1 MFDYDIYWINCSE
14 NRVRYNHMRTLL
26 ENNFPNNKCH
36 HVEAIM
42 HKPKY
47 NGITIAHMVAVMK
60 GMSSGKPFLVLEDDI
75 GGGNGSSPLTLTND
89 LSFVT
94 PPCFVEDIKK
104 SLKNNVENNSKDNG
118 EKDLKDEKEADL
130 KENEVQKQQ
139 KPDAIYLGLSYWGNM
154 KMGRKKLL
162 AECMEKD
169 EKVVLINNKV
179 FMKKGARGED
189 WDDNFFR
196 IRDMYGAHA
205 ILYISK
211 NYMVETLKIC
221 IMAVSMNKPH
231 DIYLPKLQKKYLV
244 LGQKQPWFYQLAR
257 LGGQEM
263 GTNINFSG
271 VRKITSENL

>member
-14 NRVRYNHMRTLL
+14 NRLRYDHMKALLVRT
-26 ENNFPNNKCH
+26 FPNNKCH

-75 GGGNGSSPLTLTND
+75 GGNSRSPLT
-89 LSFVT
+89 
-94 PPCFVEDIKK
+94 PPCQSSPD
-104 SLKNNVENNSKDNG
+104 SKEQGGLETVLG
-118 EKDLKDEKEADL
+118 EKKIEKE
-130 KENEVQKQQ
+130 

-169 EKVVLINNKV
+169 EKVVLINDKV

-196 IRDMYGAHA
+196 IRDMFGAHA
-205 ILYISK
+205 ILYLSK
-211 NYMVETLKIC
+211 NYMIETLKIC

-231 DIYLPKLQKKYLV
+231 DIYLPKLQKKYFV
-244 LGQKQPWFYQLAR
+244 LGQKQPWFYQLER
-257 LGGQEM
+257 LGGQER

-271 VRKITSENL
+271 VRKITSENI

>member
-14 NRVRYNHMRTLL
+14 NKVRCDHMKSLL
-26 ENNFPNNKCH
+26 EREFPNNKYH

-47 NGITIAHMVAVMK
+47 NGITMAHMVAVMK
-60 GMSSGKPFLVLEDDI
+60 GMTLGKPFLVVEDDI
-75 GGGNGSSPLTLTND
+75 IGSGGNCGGNCRSPLT
-89 LSFVT
+89 
-94 PPCFVEDIKK
+94 PPCQG
-104 SLKNNVENNSKDNG
+104 ENNDKGKGDGKG
-118 EKDLKDEKEADL
+118 EGKGEGS
-130 KENEVQKQQ
+130 QT
-139 KPDAIYLGLSYWGNM
+139 PDAIYLGLSYWGNM

-162 AECMEKD
+162 ADCMNKD
-169 EKVVLINNKV
+169 EKVVIINNKV

-211 NYMVETLKIC
+211 QYMVETLKIC

-244 LGQKQPWFYQLAR
+244 LGQKHPWFYQLGKI
-257 LGGQEM
+257 GGQET

>member
-14 NRVRYNHMRTLL
+14 NRVRYEHMKALL
-26 ENNFPNNKCH
+26 EKNFAIHKCH

-47 NGITIAHMVAVMK
+47 NGITMAHMVAVMK
-60 GMSSGKPFLVLEDDI
+60 GMTSGKPFLVVEDDVSMS
-75 GGGNGSSPLTLTND
+75 GGDAVSPLTLSNRKRFDRLTND
-89 LSFVT
+89 KSFVT
-94 PPCFVEDIKK
+94 PPCQE
-104 SLKNNVENNSKDNG
+104 ENKD
-118 EKDLKDEKEADL
+118 KEKE
-130 KENEVQKQQ
+130 KENDKGKGGVETDLEGKCRDE

-162 AECMEKD
+162 AECMGKD

-189 WDDNFFR
+189 WDDNYFR
-196 IRDMYGAHA
+196 IKDMYGAHA

-211 NYMVETLKIC
+211 QYMVETLKIC

-231 DIYLPKLQKKYLV
+231 DIYLHKLQKKYLV
-244 LGQKQPWFYQLAR
+244 LGQKYPWFYQSGKI
-257 LGGQEM
+257 GGQET
-263 GTNINFSG
+263 GTNVNFSG

>member
-14 NRVRYNHMRTLL
+14 NRVRYEHMRALL
-26 ENNFPNNKCH
+26 EREFPNNKHH

-47 NGITIAHMVAVMK
+47 NGITMAHMVAIMK
-60 GMSSGKPFLVLEDDI
+60 GMSSGKPFLVVEDDVTM
-75 GGGNGSSPLTLTND
+75 GGGNRGSPLT
-89 LSFVT
+89 
-94 PPCFVEDIKK
+94 PPCQE
-104 SLKNNVENNSKDNG
+104 ENN
-118 EKDLKDEKEADL
+118 EKE
-130 KENEVQKQQ
+130 KENDKGKGEEKGEGNQT
-139 KPDAIYLGLSYWGNM
+139 PDAIYLGLSYWGNM
-154 KMGRKKLL
+154 KMVRKKIL
-162 AECMEKD
+162 AQCMTKD
-169 EKVVLINNKV
+169 EKVVFINNKV

-189 WDDNFFR
+189 WDEHFFR
-196 IRDMYGAHA
+196 IRDMFGAHA
-205 ILYISK
+205 ILYMNR

-244 LGQKQPWFYQLAR
+244 LGQKYPWFYQLGKI
-257 LGGQEM
+257 GGQEE

>member
-14 NRVRYNHMRTLL
+14 NKVRYDHMRSLL
-26 ENNFPNNKCH
+26 EREFPNNKHH

-47 NGITIAHMVAVMK
+47 NGITMAHMVAVMK
-60 GMSSGKPFLVLEDDI
+60 GMSSGKPFLVVEDDV
-75 GGGNGSSPLTLTND
+75 GGGDTVSPLTLSNRLRFD
-89 LSFVT
+89 T
-94 PPCFVEDIKK
+94 PPCESSSVLIKK
-104 SLKNNVENNSKDNG
+104 SGVEP
-118 EKDLKDEKEADL
+118 DLEGKCRDE
-130 KENEVQKQQ
+130 

-154 KMGRKKLL
+154 KMVRKKIL
-162 AECMEKD
+162 ADCMGKD

-196 IRDMYGAHA
+196 IRDMFGAHA

-211 NYMVETLKIC
+211 QYMVETLKIC

-231 DIYLPKLQKKYLV
+231 DIYLHKLQKKYLV
-244 LGQKQPWFYQLAR
+244 LGQKYPWFYQLGKI
-257 LGGQEM
+257 GGQET
-263 GTNINFSG
+263 GTNVNFSG

>member
-14 NRVRYNHMRTLL
+14 NKVRYEHMKSLL
-26 ENNFPNNKCH
+26 EREFPNNKH
-36 HVEAIM
+36 YHVEAIM

-47 NGITIAHMVAVMK
+47 NGITMAHMVAIMK
-60 GMSSGKPFLVLEDDI
+60 GMTLGKPFLVVEDDI
-75 GGGNGSSPLTLTND
+75 TVGEEQHY
-89 LSFVT
+89 
-94 PPCFVEDIKK
+94 PCK
-104 SLKNNVENNSKDNG
+104 SRPILG
-118 EKDLKDEKEADL
+118 EKGGVETDSGWKTGCE
-130 KENEVQKQQ
+130 

-162 AECMEKD
+162 ADCMEKD

-211 NYMVETLKIC
+211 SYMMETLKIC
-221 IMAVSMNKPH
+221 ILAISMNKPH
-231 DIYLPKLQKKYLV
+231 DIYLHKLQKKYLV
-244 LGQKQPWFYQLAR
+244 FGQKYPWFYQLGKI
-257 LGGQEM
+257 GGQET
-263 GTNINFSG
+263 GTNIDFSG
-271 VRKITSENL
+271 IRKIMSEKI

>member
-1 MFDYDIYWINCSE
+1 MKHTIYMFDYDIYWINCSE
-14 NRVRYNHMRTLL
+14 NRLRYDHMKALLDRT
-26 ENNFPNNKCH
+26 FPNNKCH

-75 GGGNGSSPLTLTND
+75 GGNSRSPLT
-89 LSFVT
+89 
-94 PPCFVEDIKK
+94 PPCQGEYKEEKK
-104 SLKNNVENNSKDNG
+104 EEKKVKMNDKD
-118 EKDLKDEKEADL
+118 KM
-130 KENEVQKQQ
+130 KQT
-139 KPDAIYLGLSYWGNM
+139 PDAIYLGLSYWGNM
-154 KMGRKKLL
+154 KMSRKKLL
-162 AECMEKD
+162 AECMSKD
-169 EKVVLINNKV
+169 EKVVFINNKV

-196 IRDMYGAHA
+196 IRDMFGAHA
-205 ILYISK
+205 ILYINKS
-211 NYMVETLKIC
+211 YMVETLKIC

-244 LGQKQPWFYQLAR
+244 LGQKYPWFYQLGR
-257 LGGQEM
+257 LGGQES

-271 VRKITSENL
+271 IRKITSENI